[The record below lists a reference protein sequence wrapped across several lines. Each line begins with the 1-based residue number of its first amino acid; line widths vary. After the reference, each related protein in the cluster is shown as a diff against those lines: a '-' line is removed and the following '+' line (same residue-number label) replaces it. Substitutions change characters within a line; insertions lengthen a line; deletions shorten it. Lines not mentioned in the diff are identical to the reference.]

1 MIREKAAGPQHGF
14 ICKTARQII
23 RQSYLMI
30 SAAGVIW
37 SSRSSRFA
45 GGITY
50 TQWRQEGLWNAH
62 GSFQLEA
69 LLHFS
74 TCTLRTNGKE
84 NKIYHFRSIF
94 QFRSCDDHAP
104 REKKTWFHHL
114 IHPSL
119 RVTA

>member
-14 ICKTARQII
+14 ICKIRRIRRII

-50 TQWRQEGLWNAH
+50 TQWWQEGLWNAH
-62 GSFQLEA
+62 GRFQLEA
-69 LLHFS
+69 LLHFQPHPK
-74 TCTLRTNGKE
+74 NKGK
-84 NKIYHFRSIF
+84 
-94 QFRSCDDHAP
+94 
-104 REKKTWFHHL
+104 REQN
-114 IHPSL
+114 
-119 RVTA
+119 